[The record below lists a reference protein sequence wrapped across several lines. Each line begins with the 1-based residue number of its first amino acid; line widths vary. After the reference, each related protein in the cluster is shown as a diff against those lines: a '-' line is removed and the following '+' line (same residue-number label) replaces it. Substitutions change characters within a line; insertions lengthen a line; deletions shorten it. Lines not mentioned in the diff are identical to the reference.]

1 LQYGAAMHCLTTTPK
16 HIRAQRTHRT
26 TSRIHIADALE
37 GEQVSKPGGMAASEA
52 AIIPMAGIIASKLRI
67 LLLKLKYSLHNH
79 T

>member
-1 LQYGAAMHCLTTTPK
+1 M
-16 HIRAQRTHRT
+16 RAQRTHRT

-52 AIIPMAGIIASKLRI
+52 AIIPMAGIIASKLRT

-79 T
+79 TWHNQNLLHSYYFLKLD